1 MHETLFEIHRTQ
13 DQFVSQI
20 DQLTQRIIE
29 LQLAVISS
37 NQQQQYNQP
46 IRGNQQQQYNELIN
60 NGLICG
66 LPTTQLQQ
74 LCNTTITSAIP
85 PTTTTT
91 TNNNGS
97 NFSNPITPP
106 QLQQQQ
112 YINHLSVP
120 GTLSCVSQQQNT
132 PETGEQFQV
141 ATISPFLE
149 TTTKEQRETTNQ
161 QQKLPQQE
169 QNFRFNDYNLTEQQ
183 QLLIRN
189 IDETTTTIND
199 NEMDSSKIPLIKRSN

>member
-46 IRGNQQQQYNELIN
+46 MRGNQQQQYNELIN
-60 NGLICG
+60 SGLICG

-74 LCNTTITSAIP
+74 LYNTTITSATP
-85 PTTTTT
+85 PATTTTT
-91 TNNNGS
+91 TNNSGN

-106 QLQQQQ
+106 QLQQH
-112 YINHLSVP
+112 INHLSVP

-132 PETGEQFQV
+132 PETSEQFQD
-141 ATISPFLE
+141 ATILPFFE
-149 TTTKEQRETTNQ
+149 TTTKEQQETTNQ

-199 NEMDSSKIPLIKRSN
+199 NEMNSSKIPLIKRSN